1 MDIPAPKHLK
11 SDELPE
17 NEPSQVNERTTVDAE
32 KQTDIG
38 QKKEDPQK
46 EALQKAEVIAQLI
59 RSKKYNL
66 PIKERRSKPFV
77 TFMSLSPKRSKKR
90 KSKKNLKKSSSKA
103 PQSKSK
109 KFIEIAVI
117 IVIWAGLYVAIDS
130 GVLDIGWKPPFSLF
144 NREKVTDVTGTVEVQ
159 GQ

>member
-1 MDIPAPKHLK
+1 
-11 SDELPE
+11 
-17 NEPSQVNERTTVDAE
+17 VNERTAVDEE
-32 KQTDIG
+32 KQTDIE

-90 KSKKNLKKSSSKA
+90 KSKKNLKKSSPKA
-103 PQSKSK
+103 SQSKSK

-117 IVIWAGLYVAIDS
+117 IVIWAGLYVAIDI
-130 GVLDIGWKPPFSLF
+130 GVLDVGWKPPFSFF
-144 NREKVTDVTGTVEVQ
+144 NREKATDVTGTVEVQ